1 MYMHEHQD
9 FMKWKSLAFTK
20 LINGNWSWSKSKVN
34 LHSIL
39 FFNRN
44 RLQEIEKIN
53 IVHYEFN

>member
-1 MYMHEHQD
+1 
-9 FMKWKSLAFTK
+9 MKWKSLAFTK
-20 LINGNWSWSKSKVN
+20 LINGNWVGEKSKVN